1 MLYLKKGFYLL
12 LCACVL
18 LTTFTGC
25 GKKSGQAIQYNL
37 AQEPVTL
44 DPQIAGD
51 PYAKTV
57 IMALYEGLT
66 RLDEN
71 NRAAPGVAMRW
82 ESDADFTSFTFYLRT
97 DALWSDETPVT
108 AHDFVY
114 AFTRAVD
121 PKTASTMNTPM
132 FAVKNAKSIV
142 QGTMPASELGVTA
155 VNDHT
160 LKIDLEYAY
169 ENFPAVTALP
179 VFMPCNQTFFEA
191 SSGKYGLDAKH
202 ILGNGPFKM
211 TNRYS
216 WEHGQY
222 INLTAAS
229 TYRGENPVQPA
240 TLTFS
245 IGTLSAE
252 EQKQLSAFAVQ
263 NAAEV
268 EPLKQQGYS
277 ILSFEDTTWGL
288 CFNTEQELMKESY
301 VRRAFVQTLDR
312 EAITAYLPQGCSIAD
327 DLITPGMTLMGKNY
341 RSLAGGGF
349 YLKQDASAVQK
360 AYAALKAAGKEK
372 MPSVTVLCLD
382 DPDIKKMVNEM
393 LAAWNSAFG
402 NYFNMEPLSRTE
414 LENRVNN
421 GNYTVALCPIRPT
434 DSNPTGLLSL
444 FESNSRNNPAN
455 LKSSVYDRALADAVG
470 KPLEQEVSFYAQA
483 EQYLNTEGI
492 FYPIYYEKRNYAV
505 APGLTG
511 ITVLAYD
518 MGIDF
523 LGAKKA

>member
-82 ESDADFTSFTFYLRT
+82 ESDSDFTSFTFYLRT

-179 VFMPCNQTFFEA
+179 VFMPCTRLF
-191 SSGKYGLDAKH
+191 L
-202 ILGNGPFKM
+202 
-211 TNRYS
+211 R
-216 WEHGQY
+216 
-222 INLTAAS
+222 
-229 TYRGENPVQPA
+229 
-240 TLTFS
+240 
-245 IGTLSAE
+245 
-252 EQKQLSAFAVQ
+252 
-263 NAAEV
+263 
-268 EPLKQQGYS
+268 
-277 ILSFEDTTWGL
+277 
-288 CFNTEQELMKESY
+288 
-301 VRRAFVQTLDR
+301 
-312 EAITAYLPQGCSIAD
+312 LP
-327 DLITPGMTLMGKNY
+327 
-341 RSLAGGGF
+341 
-349 YLKQDASAVQK
+349 
-360 AYAALKAAGKEK
+360 
-372 MPSVTVLCLD
+372 
-382 DPDIKKMVNEM
+382 
-393 LAAWNSAFG
+393 
-402 NYFNMEPLSRTE
+402 
-414 LENRVNN
+414 
-421 GNYTVALCPIRPT
+421 
-434 DSNPTGLLSL
+434 
-444 FESNSRNNPAN
+444 PAN
-455 LKSSVYDRALADAVG
+455 TG
-470 KPLEQEVSFYAQA
+470 WTQ
-483 EQYLNTEGI
+483 NI
-492 FYPIYYEKRNYAV
+492 F
-505 APGLTG
+505 
-511 ITVLAYD
+511 
-518 MGIDF
+518 
-523 LGAKKA
+523 